1 MAFTIEDFEDLQR
14 LLAAHPEWR
23 AQLRPLILG
32 DEFMELPA
40 RIAQVEKEL
49 AEIRAI
55 LREMAD
61 HQART
66 EVGIGSIEGTLG
78 RHDGKFLE
86 LTYDRQ
92 LRSWFGR
99 YVKGAQKLAVEDLG
113 KLDEAVSTG
122 AVDITEVER
131 LQDLDFLVRGR
142 RPESG
147 EDVLFAVEVST
158 TVRVDDVDRTQRR
171 ALTLQRA
178 GYAASGFVGGVAIE
192 ERARTRA
199 DELGVI
205 VDLHPSFSA

>member
-131 LQDLDFLVRGR
+131 LHDLDFLVRGR

-158 TVRVDDVDRTQRR
+158 TVRVDDVDRAQRR